1 MSQAKHPVLAKCE
14 TTLDALEVFYKAKW
28 SQVKEGDVILVGE
41 QVGIQE
47 ARVVEIGDYSFDG
60 LHRLKVALSP
70 SGSQRRYVSVC
81 WPGDTVY
88 IQSRF

>member
-1 MSQAKHPVLAKCE
+1 MSEQIDVVINKCMTVLDSAR
-14 TTLDALEVFYKAKW
+14 LFYRSKW

-41 QVGIQE
+41 HAHIEE
-47 ARVVEIGDYSFDG
+47 ARVVEIADYNFDG
-60 LHRLKVALSP
+60 LERFKITLSP

>member
-1 MSQAKHPVLAKCE
+1 MSELKHRALAKC
-14 TTLDALEVFYKAKW
+14 DAVFDNAPLFYRAKW